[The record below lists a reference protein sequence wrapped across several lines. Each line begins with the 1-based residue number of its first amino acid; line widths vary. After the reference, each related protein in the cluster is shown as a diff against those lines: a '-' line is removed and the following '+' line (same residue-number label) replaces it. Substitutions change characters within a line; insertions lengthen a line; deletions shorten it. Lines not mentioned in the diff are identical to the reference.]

1 MESLDSLNP
10 QQRAAVTARPG
21 PTLVLAGPGSGKTRV
36 LTHRIAYLVGQ
47 LGVPPRNIMAVTF
60 TNKAAREM
68 KSRVETLLA
77 EQGGL
82 RGLTIGTFHSICA
95 RILRREAQ
103 HLAVT
108 SDFVI
113 YDDADQQAL
122 MKLALKELNLNDK
135 QYAPQ
140 KMLNKISAA
149 KNELIG
155 PDEYAGA
162 TYIDDIVKR
171 LYERYQQLLAANNA
185 LDYDDL
191 LRLPVQLFNDN
202 AEVLAR
208 YQRYYEH
215 ILVDE
220 FQDTNTAQYSLL
232 RLLAEKHRSLYVVG
246 DPDQGVYRWRG
257 ADYRNVHRF
266 QKDYPDAQVLLLEEN
281 YRSTQVILDA
291 AMAVIDRHPGRTRKQ
306 LFTQRQ
312 GGAQLY
318 AHEAYNDQE
327 EAQFVVDTIAQ
338 LVRNGDFEPGDF
350 AVMYRTNAQSRLV
363 EEAFLHAGRPYQ
375 LVGAQRFY
383 GRKEVKDI
391 VAYLRLV
398 HNPADSVSLLRVIN
412 TPPRGLGAKTLE
424 QLTSAATA
432 ANVPATAILLDL
444 HTRGVKSVYAASF
457 AGKAGAALAGFGQL
471 LERWLRAKDELSVD
485 ELFGQVVDDVGY
497 ADFVND
503 GTEEGLER
511 WANVLELRAVSAGD
525 PDTALGEFLE
535 QVALVS
541 DQDTLAEAGQAPTLL
556 TLHAAK
562 GLEFPVVFIVGLDE
576 GVLPH
581 QRSFEDPEAMHEERR
596 LMYVGMTRAKDRLY
610 LLRAFRRSLYGDSGP
625 AEASRFFDD
634 IPENLLTGNLSRKQ
648 AKAEAYFQKA
658 TRWDSPSSGAGS
670 GGSAARATRPADTGR
685 PAAPATRYR
694 SGQRVRHKLFGEG
707 IVIDSRVRGDD
718 EEVDVAFEAMGL
730 KRLVASIANMEILK
744 G

>member
-1 MESLDSLNP
+1 MDSLSSLNP
-10 QQRAAVTARPG
+10 QQRAAVTAKPG

-68 KSRVETLLA
+68 KGRVEALL
-77 EQGGL
+77 EGGL
-82 RGLTIGTFHSICA
+82 RGLSVGTFHATCA
-95 RILRREAQ
+95 RLLRREAQ
-103 HLAVT
+103 HLPVT
-108 SDFVI
+108 ADFVI

-122 MKLALKELNLNDK
+122 MKQALKELNLNDK

-140 KMLNKISAA
+140 KMLNKVSAA

-155 PDEYAGA
+155 PNDYSSGTYVGEVIKRVYA
-162 TYIDDIVKR
+162 
-171 LYERYQQLLAANNA
+171 RYQQLLEANNA

-191 LRLPVQLFNDN
+191 LMSVVRLFNDQPD
-202 AEVLAR
+202 VLAR

-220 FQDTNTAQYSLL
+220 FQDTNTAQYTLL
-232 RLLAEKHRSLYVVG
+232 RLLAQKHRNLYVVG

-257 ADYRNVHRF
+257 ADYRNVRRF
-266 QKDYPDAQVLLLEEN
+266 QEDYPDAEVLLLEEN
-281 YRSTQVILDA
+281 YRSTQIILDA
-291 AMAVIDRHPGRTRKQ
+291 AMAVIDQHPGRTRKQ

-312 GGAQLY
+312 GGVQLY
-318 AHEAYNDQE
+318 AHEAYNEQE
-327 EAQFVVDTIAQ
+327 EAQFVVDTIAE
-338 LVRNGDFEPGDF
+338 LVRGGQFAPGDC
-350 AVMYRTNAQSRLV
+350 AVMYRTNAQSRAV
-363 EEAFLHAGRPYQ
+363 EEAFVYAGLPYK

-383 GRKEVKDI
+383 GRKEIKDLL
-391 VAYLRLV
+391 AYLRLV
-398 HNPADSVSLLRVIN
+398 QNPADSVGLLRVIN

-424 QLTSAATA
+424 QLSSAAA
-432 ANVPATAILLDL
+432 AAGLPAGEVLRDL
-444 HTRGVKSVYAASF
+444 ATNGAKSSF
-457 AGKAGAALAGFGQL
+457 ASNLGGKAWASLAGFGQL
-471 LERWLRAKDELSVD
+471 LNTWQQAREELTVAQ
-485 ELFGQVVDDVGY
+485 LFDRVIDDVGY

-503 GTEEGLER
+503 GSEEGLER
-511 WANVLELRAVSAGD
+511 WANVLELRAVAAEN
-525 PDTALGEFLE
+525 PAAKLGEFLE

-541 DQDTLAEAGQAPTLL
+541 DQDTLAEDGQAPTLL

-576 GVLPH
+576 GILPH

-610 LLRAFRRSLYGDSGP
+610 LLRAFRRSIYGDSGP
-625 AEASRFFDD
+625 SEASRFFDD
-634 IPENLLTGNLSRKQ
+634 IPEHLLKGNLSRKQ
-648 AKAEAYFQKA
+648 DKAEAYFQKA
-658 TRWDSPSSGAGS
+658 TRWDSHSTPGHASRPAVTA
-670 GGSAARATRPADTGR
+670 AAR
-685 PAAPATRYR
+685 YK
-694 SGQRVRHKLFGEG
+694 SGQRVRHPLFGEG

-718 EEVDVAFEAMGL
+718 EEVDVGFEDVGL
-730 KRLVASIANMEILK
+730 KRLVASIANLELLK

>member
-1 MESLDSLNP
+1 MDSLASLNA

-21 PTLVLAGPGSGKTRV
+21 PTLILAGPGSGKTRV
-36 LTHRIAYLVGQ
+36 LTYRIAYLVGQ

-68 KSRVETLLA
+68 KARVEALLA

-82 RGLTIGTFHSICA
+82 RGLTIGTFHAICA
-95 RILRREAQ
+95 RFLRREAQ
-103 HLAVT
+103 HLPVT
-108 SDFVI
+108 ADFVI

-171 LYERYQQLLAANNA
+171 LYSRYQQLLAANNA

-191 LRLPVQLFNDN
+191 LMMAVRLFNDH
-202 AEVLAR
+202 ADVLAR

-220 FQDTNTAQYSLL
+220 FQDTNTAQYTLL
-232 RLLAEKHRSLYVVG
+232 RLLAQKHRSLYVVG

-257 ADYRNVHRF
+257 ADYRNVRRF
-266 QKDYPDAQVLLLEEN
+266 QEDYPDAEVLLLEEN
-281 YRSTQVILDA
+281 YRSTQLILDA
-291 AMAVIDRHPGRTRKQ
+291 SMAVIDRHPGRTRKQ

-312 GGAQLY
+312 GGVQLY
-318 AHEAYNDQE
+318 AHEAYNEQE
-327 EAQFVVDTIAQ
+327 EAQFVVDTIAE
-338 LVRNGDFEPGDF
+338 LVRSGYYAPGDC
-350 AVMYRTNAQSRLV
+350 AVMYRTNAQSRAV
-363 EEAFLHAGRPYQ
+363 EEAFLRAGLPYK

-383 GRKEVKDI
+383 GRKEIKDI

-398 HNPADSVSLLRVIN
+398 HNPADSVGLLRVIN

-424 QLTSAATA
+424 QLTTVAGAAG
-432 ANVPATAILLDL
+432 VPAAEVLRDL
-444 HTRGVKSVYAASF
+444 ATNGSKSPFASYF

-471 LERWLRAKDELSVD
+471 LNRWQQAKEELSV
-485 ELFGQVVDDVGY
+485 EQLFNRVIDDVGY

-503 GTEEGLER
+503 GTEEGMER
-511 WANVLELRAVSAGD
+511 WANVLELRAVAAED
-525 PDTALGEFLE
+525 PETGLGEFLE

-541 DQDTLAEAGQAPTLL
+541 DQDTLAEEGQAPTLL

-576 GVLPH
+576 GILPH
-581 QRSFEDPEAMHEERR
+581 QRSFDDPEAMHEERR

-610 LLRAFRRSLYGDSGP
+610 LLRAFRRSIYGDSGP
-625 AEASRFFDD
+625 SEASRFFDD
-634 IPENLLTGNLSRKQ
+634 IPEHLLTGNLSRKQ

-658 TRWDSPSSGAGS
+658 TRWDSPGPSV
-670 GGSAARATRPADTGR
+670 RASRPAVT
-685 PAAPATRYR
+685 AATRYK

-707 IVIDSRVRGDD
+707 IVIGSKVRGDD
-718 EEVDVAFEAMGL
+718 EEVDVAFEDVGL
-730 KRLVASIANMEILK
+730 KRLVASIANLELLK